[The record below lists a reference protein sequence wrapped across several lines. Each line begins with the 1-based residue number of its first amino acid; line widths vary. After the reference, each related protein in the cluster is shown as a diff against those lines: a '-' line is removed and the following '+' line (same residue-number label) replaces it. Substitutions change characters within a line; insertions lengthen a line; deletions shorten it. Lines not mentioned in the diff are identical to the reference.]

1 MTHVRMVGWM
11 VSAAIAALAWS
22 PAQTQA
28 AGGTWEVV
36 GQYRQIQLRRFT
48 SDLTGMERCWIQAD
62 FSGLMLE
69 GPEHRFRLSIGF
81 ARTDFEFNVE
91 VLSDA
96 GWLNLDG
103 HFLRTN
109 GGQKFPLTRVL
120 GRPNTHLVPAAE
132 DADAIVRELL
142 ENDDF
147 YLRYQAMDARY
158 EAVGEF
164 SGLTVVMAHAL
175 ENCDDSRLMRLKY
188 IEAGGWVP
196 KTP

>member
-1 MTHVRMVGWM
+1 MKHATVVT
-11 VSAAIAALAWS
+11 SAALAALTWAAA
-22 PAQTQA
+22 PAEA
-28 AGGTWEVV
+28 AGGTWEVL

-48 SDLTGMERCWIQAD
+48 SDLTGLQRCWIQAD

-81 ARTDFEFNVE
+81 AGTDFEFNVE

-96 GWLNLDG
+96 GWLKLDG
-103 HFLRTN
+103 HLLRTN
-109 GGQKFPLTRVL
+109 AGREFALTRLL
-120 GRPNTHLVPAAE
+120 GRPNTHLLPTAE
-132 DADAIVRELL
+132 DADRIVRELL

-147 YLRYQAMDARY
+147 YLSYQAMGAQY
-158 EAVGEF
+158 EAVGEI

-175 ENCDDSRLMRLKY
+175 ENCEDSRLMRMKY